1 MVEIGKSTDP
11 EPKTWTL
18 EEVARAFGQ
27 LPEGLVRAVS
37 YAYVS
42 SLCSFLQLT
51 MPIRTRRLVP
61 MLDAAQTVDMRW
73 VGNPHTPFR
82 TCTIAFA

>member
-1 MVEIGKSTDP
+1 MAEIGKCADP

-37 YAYVS
+37 YLRNS
-42 SLCSFLQLT
+42 SPGF
-51 MPIRTRRLVP
+51 
-61 MLDAAQTVDMRW
+61 
-73 VGNPHTPFR
+73 F
-82 TCTIAFA
+82 FF